1 MTTLQS
7 SIATYKLQDIADKL
21 FHFTSIEKIHQLIYK
36 LGANPNVTGRNYK
49 LTVLGAAFHIYNSKY
64 VTMDDE
70 EEPRQTKYIMD
81 LLKIFLLN
89 PRFNVNGL
97 NFRDGNGILHNI
109 VIGLEDTSH
118 RDIFLEAALRLAP
131 NLDVNTKVMPLK
143 CQDNSE
149 YEDDNTVL
157 HLIAKNIGNL
167 RDSENCF
174 RILLKAGANP
184 NIQNGI
190 GNTPLH
196 IFLYKTYGLMLLDNA
211 EEYHLATERC
221 TQVLLDWGA
230 NPNIQNYT
238 TGFTALHE
246 AAMAKSQTLETCI
259 MLSRKGNHNILSR
272 RGETVLQLAT
282 RIGCPNMIAAIVQ

>member
-36 LGANPNVTGRNYK
+36 LGLIYNLIYNPNVTGRKHK

-109 VIGLEDTSH
+109 VIGLEDTPH

-157 HLIAKNIGNL
+157 HLIANNIGNL
-167 RDSENCF
+167 RD
-174 RILLKAGANP
+174 
-184 NIQNGI
+184 
-190 GNTPLH
+190 
-196 IFLYKTYGLMLLDNA
+196 
-211 EEYHLATERC
+211 
-221 TQVLLDWGA
+221 
-230 NPNIQNYT
+230 
-238 TGFTALHE
+238 
-246 AAMAKSQTLETCI
+246 
-259 MLSRKGNHNILSR
+259 
-272 RGETVLQLAT
+272 
-282 RIGCPNMIAAIVQ
+282 